1 MSKPFSHLAETLET
15 APTAPGIYQMID
27 ADGVTLYIGKAKSLK
42 SRVRSYFRESANHS
56 PRIALMVEKVHS
68 IKIIITASE
77 MEALTLEDNL
87 IKEKQPWYNVLLKDD
102 KNYPYLKLTM
112 NELYPR
118 LILVR
123 KVEKDGGRYFGPY
136 VSAKAVRTTMR
147 LIQKVFPLRQ
157 SRDRLEGKP
166 PRRPCLNY
174 QMRRCL
180 APCAG
185 KTTPEEYREVVDQV
199 ILFLKGR
206 NDKLLKLF
214 EEKMWEVSKEER
226 FEEAARLRDQLD
238 AVKTLSE
245 RQSVSRTR
253 LSEEDVIAACEKA
266 GKAVITIFQVR
277 RGKVIG
283 ERSYQFNRL
292 DKQDMPEALSAFIR
306 QFYTG
311 AMTIPKSIVVSETP
325 EGVDAL
331 KERLSAKR
339 GFLVE
344 IVTPKRG
351 ERKKLLDL
359 AIQNAK
365 RELSDLAHSTEGRE
379 RGLSEVAERLRL
391 EDSPTVIEG
400 YDISNTGGVL
410 ATGSVV
416 TFKNGE
422 PEKKS
427 YRKYKIKTVAG
438 PDDYASM
445 AEVIARRYSRLD
457 REGGEFADLLV
468 IDGGKG
474 QVAAVV
480 ESFDKIGVAPPPI
493 VGIGKG
499 KKREDVATDE
509 FYLPGESTS
518 VNFPSSSPGRFLL
531 QRVRDEAHRFAILYH
546 KKLRDSAMTRS
557 ALDDI
562 HGIGPKRKKALLK
575 KFGSVARI
583 RKASASE
590 IAQALKI
597 SEKMAKEI
605 HEKL

>member
-1 MSKPFSHLAETLET
+1 MNKLYSHLAETLET
-15 APTAPGIYQMID
+15 TPAAPGVYQMKD
-27 ADGVTLYIGKAKSLK
+27 KNGVILYIGKAKSLR
-42 SRVRSYFRESANHS
+42 SRVRSYFRESSSHS
-56 PRIALMVEKVHS
+56 PRIALMVEKVRS
-68 IKIIITASE
+68 IKIIVTASE

-87 IKEKQPWYNVLLKDD
+87 IKEEQPWYNVLLKDD

-112 NELYPR
+112 DELYPR

-136 VSAKAVRTTMR
+136 VSAKAVRATMR
-147 LIQKVFPLRQ
+147 LVQKIFPLRQ
-157 SRDRLEGKP
+157 SRDRLDDKP

-185 KTTPEEYREVVDQV
+185 KTTPKEYGEVVDQV
-199 ILFLKGR
+199 TLFLKGR
-206 NDKLLKLF
+206 NDKLVKLF
-214 EEKMWEVSKEER
+214 EEKMWTASSGER

-266 GKAVITIFQVR
+266 GKAVIKIFQVR
-277 RGKVIG
+277 RGKVTG
-283 ERSYQFNRL
+283 ERSYQFDRL
-292 DKQDMPEALSAFIR
+292 DKQDMPEALAAFIR

-311 AMTIPKSIVVSETP
+311 AMTIPKSVVVSETP

-331 KERLSAKR
+331 KERLSSKR
-339 GFLVE
+339 GFVVD

-365 RELSDLAHSTEGRE
+365 RELSNLAHSIEGRE
-379 RGLSEVAERLRL
+379 RGLLEVAERLNL
-391 EDSPTVIEG
+391 EEAPRIIEG

-416 TFKNGE
+416 TFNTGE
-422 PEKKS
+422 PEKKG
-427 YRKYKIKTVAG
+427 YRKYKIKTVKG
-438 PDDYASM
+438 PDDYSSLS
-445 AEVIARRYSRLD
+445 EVISRRYGRLD
-457 REGGEFADLLV
+457 RDGGEFADLLV

-480 ESFDKIGVAPPPI
+480 ESFGEIGVEPPPI
-493 VGIGKG
+493 IGIAKG
-499 KKREDVATDE
+499 KKREDVGTGRILPAGAIDAGSFSKIFTRPFFATAR
-509 FYLPGESTS
+509 
-518 VNFPSSSPGRFLL
+518 PGRGAQVCNRLSQKTKRLGHDPLFP
-531 QRVRDEAHRFAILYH
+531 RRHSRDRP
-546 KKLRDSAMTRS
+546 KK
-557 ALDDI
+557 
-562 HGIGPKRKKALLK
+562 KK
-575 KFGSVARI
+575 SVAQKI
-583 RKASASE
+583 RLRGPDKRSLGLGSCTSFE
-590 IAQALKI
+590 NFGK
-597 SEKMAKEI
+597 SGEGNS
-605 HEKL
+605 